1 MDVTG
6 REIAEYLRGLMR
18 EFRRNPLLNSSN
30 VFYAGMAI
38 AVLGMIKDSPY
49 LKIIGDILSDSTD
62 KIRNL
67 IVARYSVLG
76 TLGEFQ
82 AAYTKL
88 AEATVEEIYR
98 LVTRIAEII
107 EEGDARDPRLADIL
121 NKLYDLLV
129 VRLPVVGV
137 TVTVEAGGEE

>member
-1 MDVTG
+1 LDVTG

-30 VFYAGMAI
+30 IFYAGMI
-38 AVLGMIKDSPY
+38 LAVLGMLKDSPY

-76 TLGEFQ
+76 TIGEFQ

-98 LVTRIAEII
+98 LVNSVADII

-129 VRLPVVGV
+129 VKLPVVGV
-137 TVTVEAGGEE
+137 SVTIEASEE

>member
-1 MDVTG
+1 MDVSG
-6 REIAEYLRGLMR
+6 REIAEYLRELMR
-18 EFRRNPLLNSSN
+18 EFRRNPLINASN
-30 VFYAGMAI
+30 VFYAGMVI

-67 IVARYSVLG
+67 IVAKYSVLG

-98 LVTRIAEII
+98 LVNVVADII
-107 EEGDARDPRLADIL
+107 EEGDARDARLADVL

-129 VRLPVVGV
+129 VKLPVMGV
-137 TVTVEAGGEE
+137 SVTIEAPEE

>member
-1 MDVTG
+1 MDVSG
-6 REIAEYLRGLMR
+6 REIAEYIRGLMR

-30 VFYAGMAI
+30 IFYAGMTI

-49 LKIIGDILSDSTD
+49 LKIIGDILSDSTE

-67 IVARYSVLG
+67 VVAKYSVLG

-82 AAYTKL
+82 AAYTRL

-98 LVTRIAEII
+98 LVNNVADII

-137 TVTVEAGGEE
+137 SVTIETTEE

>member
-1 MDVTG
+1 MDLSG
-6 REIAEYLRGLMR
+6 REIADYLRKLVR

-30 VFYAGMAI
+30 IFYAGMAI

-49 LKIIGDILSDSTD
+49 LKVIGDILSDAAD
-62 KIRNL
+62 KIRNV

-82 AAYTKL
+82 AAFAKL
-88 AEATVEEIYR
+88 AEMTVEEVSR
-98 LVTRIAEII
+98 LVVQVADII
-107 EEGDARDPRLADIL
+107 EAGDARDPRLAEIM

-129 VRLPVVGV
+129 VKLPAVGV
-137 TVTVEAGGEE
+137 SVSVEAPAEE

>member
-1 MDVTG
+1 MDVSG
-6 REIAEYLRGLMR
+6 REIAEYIRGLMR

-30 VFYAGMAI
+30 IFYAGMTI

-49 LKIIGDILSDSTD
+49 LKIIGDILSDSTE

-67 IVARYSVLG
+67 IVAKYSVLG

-82 AAYTKL
+82 AAYTRL

-98 LVTRIAEII
+98 LVNTVADII
-107 EEGDARDPRLADIL
+107 EEGDARDPRLAEVL

-137 TVTVEAGGEE
+137 SVTIETTEE